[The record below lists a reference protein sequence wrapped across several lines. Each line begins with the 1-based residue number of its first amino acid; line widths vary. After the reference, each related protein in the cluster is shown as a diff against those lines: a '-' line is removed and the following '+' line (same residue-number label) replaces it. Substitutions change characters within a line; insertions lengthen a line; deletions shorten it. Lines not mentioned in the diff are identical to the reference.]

1 MLVLHTLV
9 IQFLFEAVYDII
21 SNDGENYESNDL
33 RSRHSPHSSRG

>member
-9 IQFLFEAVYDII
+9 IQFSLEAVYSTII
-21 SNDGENYESNDL
+21 NNGENYESNDL